1 MGKLDGKVA
10 IVTGAARGLGRA
22 YARRLA
28 SLGAKIAVA
37 DLNLRSYE
45 EFEAEA
51 KDMSADS
58 TVAEIQ
64 AAGGEALGIEL
75 DVTDRDAVEAMVAR
89 VVAEWGRVDVLVAN
103 AGGGRGRPVDTKA
116 SGLDPALL
124 QLVVAMN
131 LFGTVYSC
139 NAVAPI
145 MKEQRSD
152 RIITVSSVAGTAP
165 SKDGGYAHYGAAKA
179 AIAHY
184 TRYLAQDLG
193 PYGITANCI
202 APGVIATGRIMQT
215 VIPGSSQSNQDRAEL
230 VALRRLGTV
239 EDCAKVVEFL
249 ATDLSDYVTGAVI
262 PIDGGRAA
270 DELGCR

>member
-22 YARRLA
+22 YAKRLA
-28 SLGAKIAVA
+28 GLGAKVAVT
-37 DLNLRSYE
+37 DINLHSYE

-51 KDMSADS
+51 REMTADS
-58 TVAEIQ
+58 TVAEIE
-64 AAGGEALGIEL
+64 AMGGAALGIEV
-75 DVTDRDAVEAMVAR
+75 DVTDHAAVAGMVAH
-89 VVAEWGRVDVLVAN
+89 VVERWGRVDVLVAN
-103 AGGGRGRPVDTKA
+103 AGGGRGRPIDTKA
-116 SGLDPALL
+116 SNLDPALL
-124 QLVVAMN
+124 QLVVGMN
-131 LFGTVYSC
+131 LFGTVYTV

-145 MKEQRSD
+145 MKEQRSG
-152 RIITVSSVAGTAP
+152 RIITVSSIAGTGP
-165 SKDGGYAHYGAAKA
+165 SVDGGYAHYGAAKA

-202 APGVIATGRIMQT
+202 APGVIATGRIMAT
-215 VIPGSSQSNQDRAEL
+215 VIPGSVQGNQDRTEL

-249 ATDLSDYVTGAVI
+249 ATDLSDYVTGAMI
-262 PIDGGRAA
+262 PIDGGLVR
-270 DELGCR
+270 G